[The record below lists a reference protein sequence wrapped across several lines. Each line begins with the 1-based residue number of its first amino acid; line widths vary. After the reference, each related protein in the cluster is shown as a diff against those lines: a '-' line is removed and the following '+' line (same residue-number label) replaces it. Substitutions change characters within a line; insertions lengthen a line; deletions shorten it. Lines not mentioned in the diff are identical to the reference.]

1 MSNARVIHYWQKV
14 GLSVLKNNIRYFP
27 YYYFLFYILNIFMS
41 VRIHD
46 VSLLQ
51 QHTWS
56 LFLGFP
62 HTIFPYI
69 IETIWWFTIFCRK
82 LNRLVFYF
90 MKGRY
95 TILNRIWKFGVKS
108 AFLLPSLRKQ
118 LPPQRRHVYPQWT
131 NMESLKTDPQY
142 RRNIIPICVMLFTF
156 GFAYSVGSYSYGEY
170 GHEAFHYRSDHSNRS
185 LCDTNT
191 SSEEYRQEQI
201 VQSKVSKWSTYMSL
215 SQGIPLLISAGL
227 FSSLSDSKGRKPLIL
242 VSLIG
247 VFLKTL
253 LMSIAVACK
262 WNVYVFLV
270 FIFIDGCCGS
280 WVTQLSIS
288 MAMVS
293 DLTSVGKSRSFLIAF
308 VGFMVSLGYA
318 CGSFSSGFIIKKLGY
333 SWSLGISSIVC
344 VMTMGI
350 LYFVQET
357 LQEHK
362 RIRLDCNIK
371 SYLKNLVQFYVD
383 DDPINQHSSKWKYVL
398 CLSALVCTL
407 LPRLGS
413 FSVEIYYIMN
423 SPFCFTPVTIGIF
436 QTSKSIGSD
445 CVILVGI
452 KIMQYKL
459 SDEMISLVGTLSAI
473 VSFIMIGFAKST
485 NFMIIGEIYTFDMK
499 YMYFECE
506 SLTC

>member
-1 MSNARVIHYWQKV
+1 
-14 GLSVLKNNIRYFP
+14 
-27 YYYFLFYILNIFMS
+27 
-41 VRIHD
+41 
-46 VSLLQ
+46 
-51 QHTWS
+51 
-56 LFLGFP
+56 
-62 HTIFPYI
+62 
-69 IETIWWFTIFCRK
+69 
-82 LNRLVFYF
+82 
-90 MKGRY
+90 
-95 TILNRIWKFGVKS
+95 
-108 AFLLPSLRKQ
+108 
-118 LPPQRRHVYPQWT
+118 
-131 NMESLKTDPQY
+131 MESLKTDPQY

-485 NFMIIGEIYTFDMK
+485 NFMIIATVVGALGMCSIPLIRSVMSKMTPAHKQGTMYAGIAIVETMCGCVGSVIGSSIYSATVDIYRGAAFLVFSVFLLLASVFLILLIISNKQRKNGYQVLQGTVSPDDLCDASINVK
-499 YMYFECE
+499 
-506 SLTC
+506 